1 MKQTMGRVHACG
13 VTAETRGQSY
23 HLSWGCAPWVTDLL
37 CESLR
42 DQERTQVF
50 DLGGGVVRNKSYQV
64 GEFANIRS
72 ADNEHG

>member
-13 VTAETRGQSY
+13 ITAETRGQSY

-42 DQERTQVF
+42 DQESTQVF
-50 DLGGGVVRNKSYQV
+50 DLGGG
-64 GEFANIRS
+64 G
-72 ADNEHG
+72 G